1 MTATRRSARLSTALE
16 RSSVATEA
24 SKTASMPPPPLKL
37 AAKNDPTN
45 KRKSPAD
52 GSPGSINQEEP
63 TTPKKRRTAAPAASP
78 LPPPVTP
85 TPSAVGLISGLGR
98 PSTTPKYKAVAR
110 LADAHVANAQLLS
123 PETSR
128 VVVAASHLPAQ
139 TTSSSPSKAG
149 IPIKGPTTT
158 ATLLEEACAHL
169 IRVDPRMKPLI
180 EAHHCHIFSPEGLAE
195 KIDPFESLCSGI
207 ISQQVS
213 GAAARSIKAKFVAL
227 FADEKPGEL
236 FPSPS
241 SVAAATIEKLRTAGL
256 SQRKAEYVKGLAEK
270 FASGELSAQLFADL
284 PYEQVLQKLIAVRGL
299 GRWSVEMF
307 ACFGL
312 KFMDVFSLGDLGV
325 QRGMAAFSGRD
336 VAKMKNSK
344 AGKWKYMNEKDMT
357 ELSDR
362 FKPYRSL
369 FMWYMW
375 RVEETDIST
384 ME

>member
-1 MTATRRSARLSTALE
+1 
-16 RSSVATEA
+16 
-24 SKTASMPPPPLKL
+24 
-37 AAKNDPTN
+37 
-45 KRKSPAD
+45 
-52 GSPGSINQEEP
+52 
-63 TTPKKRRTAAPAASP
+63 
-78 LPPPVTP
+78 
-85 TPSAVGLISGLGR
+85 
-98 PSTTPKYKAVAR
+98 
-110 LADAHVANAQLLS
+110 
-123 PETSR
+123 
-128 VVVAASHLPAQ
+128 
-139 TTSSSPSKAG
+139 
-149 IPIKGPTTT
+149 
-158 ATLLEEACAHL
+158 
-169 IRVDPRMKPLI
+169 MKPLI

-344 AGKWKYMNEKDMT
+344 AGKWKYMNEKGMAGASEKKKKMKRKKKNNAYLHGSEGLLMTVLTDMT

>member
-1 MTATRRSARLSTALE
+1 
-16 RSSVATEA
+16 
-24 SKTASMPPPPLKL
+24 
-37 AAKNDPTN
+37 
-45 KRKSPAD
+45 
-52 GSPGSINQEEP
+52 
-63 TTPKKRRTAAPAASP
+63 
-78 LPPPVTP
+78 
-85 TPSAVGLISGLGR
+85 
-98 PSTTPKYKAVAR
+98 
-110 LADAHVANAQLLS
+110 
-123 PETSR
+123 
-128 VVVAASHLPAQ
+128 
-139 TTSSSPSKAG
+139 
-149 IPIKGPTTT
+149 
-158 ATLLEEACAHL
+158 
-169 IRVDPRMKPLI
+169 MKPLI

-270 FASGELSAQLFADL
+270 FAS
-284 PYEQVLQKLIAVRGL
+284 
-299 GRWSVEMF
+299 
-307 ACFGL
+307 
-312 KFMDVFSLGDLGV
+312 
-325 QRGMAAFSGRD
+325 
-336 VAKMKNSK
+336 
-344 AGKWKYMNEKDMT
+344 DMT